1 MSKIQNVAA
10 DREALLARMLNATGF
25 PVHVCI
31 LFLCV
36 VLGLKNASNALFNAR
51 DFSMALFVIES
62 LLVTSIAAI
71 IVYLGVVSARASIPT
86 SSGEYDVKDAV
97 DKVATAS
104 RGNKRVNRTH
114 NFSAGPSCIFEEVLN
129 KAQDEFQDYQ
139 GLGMN
144 FMECSHRD
152 VDGPVQTVL
161 KKLVANMRELL
172 KVPDN
177 YHVLFF
183 QGGAHAQ
190 FSAVPMNLIGG
201 VDKPKADFVDTGIW
215 SKKAMAE
222 HSKWCECNVVYNAE
236 DDNETTIRPVS
247 EWNLSED
254 AEYVHCT
261 TNETMTGLEFLVD
274 PDVGDKILCADMTST
289 LLSRPVDISKYGVIY
304 ASSGKNLG
312 PAGAACV
319 IVRDDLLDK
328 ALPGCPGIISYK
340 NQAKSVPIPN
350 IYNTPPTYILYLINL
365 TLEHMKSEFG
375 TLENIEK
382 RCIKR
387 AGMVY
392 DLIDNSDGFYVNNVD
407 PTYRSRMNCVFRIK
421 EGDRKLEDLFTKES
435 AAQGLEQLFGHPLM
449 GGNRITLY
457 NAIHDESVDKVVKF
471 MKDFMEKYR

>member
-1 MSKIQNVAA
+1 MINQS
-10 DREALLARMLNATGF
+10 
-25 PVHVCI
+25 
-31 LFLCV
+31 
-36 VLGLKNASNALFNAR
+36 
-51 DFSMALFVIES
+51 
-62 LLVTSIAAI
+62 
-71 IVYLGVVSARASIPT
+71 
-86 SSGEYDVKDAV
+86 
-97 DKVATAS
+97 
-104 RGNKRVNRTH
+104 
-114 NFSAGPSCIFEEVLN
+114 
-129 KAQDEFQDYQ
+129 
-139 GLGMN
+139 GMN

-152 VDGPVQTVL
+152 VDGPVQTMM
-161 KKLVANMRELL
+161 KKLVANIRELL

-190 FSAVPMNLIGG
+190 FAAVPMNLAGG

-222 HSKWCECNVVYNAE
+222 HSKWCDVNVVYDAAE
-236 DDNETTIRPVS
+236 DGETTIRPVS
-247 EWNLSED
+247 EWKLSED
-254 AEYVHCT
+254 STYVHCT
-261 TNETMTGLEFLVD
+261 TNETMSGLEFLTD

-304 ASSGKNLG
+304 ASAGKNLG
-312 PAGAACV
+312 PAGATCV

-328 ALPGCPGIISYK
+328 ALPGCPGIINYK
-340 NQAKSVPIPN
+340 SQATSQPIPN

-365 TLEHMKSEFG
+365 TMEHLKAEFG
-375 TLENIEK
+375 TLENVEK
-382 RCIKR
+382 RAIKR

-392 DLIDNSDGFYVNNVD
+392 DLIDNSEGFYNNNVD

-421 EGDRKLEDLFTKES
+421 SGDRNLEDLFTKES

-457 NAIHDESVDKVVKF
+457 NAIHDESVDLVVKF